1 MIAACWIALLTLTVA
16 GYARGTCMRYEKEG
30 GSNTGNGVE
39 TPVTKCTYS
48 DQNGKTIEIN
58 VNATYRHLTDCTDC
72 KCLTS
77 GVVECCA
84 FGAKAGKMDVP
95 SACTLVKVNN
105 CESKLVLKS
114 DERTPCKAEPVYP
127 SSTESL
133 DSQQNSGTKENENA
147 GNSLTSHGAMFV
159 LTVLCLLLCRLT

>member
-1 MIAACWIALLTLTVA
+1 
-16 GYARGTCMRYEKEG
+16 
-30 GSNTGNGVE
+30 
-39 TPVTKCTYS
+39 
-48 DQNGKTIEIN
+48 
-58 VNATYRHLTDCTDC
+58 
-72 KCLTS
+72 
-77 GVVECCA
+77 
-84 FGAKAGKMDVP
+84 MDVP

-159 LTVLCLLLCRLT
+159 PSSRYIVHARFCVVFLPEDVKTVVNFCE

>member
-1 MIAACWIALLTLTVA
+1 MPIISFNFKNIAFLQLAI
-16 GYARGTCMRYEKEG
+16 
-30 GSNTGNGVE
+30 GSV
-39 TPVTKCTYS
+39 
-48 DQNGKTIEIN
+48 
-58 VNATYRHLTDCTDC
+58 R
-72 KCLTS
+72 
-77 GVVECCA
+77 

-133 DSQQNSGTKENENA
+133 DSQQISGTKENENA